1 LRYYEDEVIEKI
13 LVDDIGY
20 DKQTY
25 TEKEV

>member
-1 LRYYEDEVIEKI
+1 LRYYEDEVIEK
-13 LVDDIGY
+13 LHVDDIGY